1 MENIR
6 NFCIIAHIDHGK
18 STLSDRL
25 LEVTG
30 TIEKRE
36 MKEQLLDTMD
46 LERERGIT
54 IKLQPVQMLYSASRV
69 GNVESVEGVEN
80 EMESSKDNKRS
91 GTTSEAIQRGDSRSN
106 EATADSAIQDL
117 KTPHPPFREKGDNP
131 LYTGG
136 ENQEYVL
143 NLIDTPGHVDF
154 AYEVS
159 RSLAAVEGAVLLVDA
174 TQGVQ
179 AQTLTNLYFA
189 LEQDLEIIPVL
200 NKIDLP
206 NADVEKV
213 KKEIVHIL
221 GCREEEILAVSGKT
235 GEGVKELLQAIIERV
250 PAPKGKLTDYE
261 TGEPEPL
268 RALIFDSV
276 YDSYK
281 GVLAY
286 VRIVDGEI
294 KRTDSLRML
303 ATKGESNVVEL
314 GHFSPKYVPCDKLSA
329 GDIGYIATGFKSVRE
344 CKVGDTV
351 TLRSQTNADN
361 KRRLTRTSSQI
372 NTNSKIEPLPGYA
385 EVQPMVYASFYPVDG
400 GEYNVMRDA
409 LDKLTLNDGAF
420 TFEPESNQALGRGFR
435 CGFLGLLHLEII
447 QARLDREFN
456 IQPTITTPSVVY
468 RVHKSGTDEII
479 NIYSPTELPD
489 ASQISMIEEPYVKLE
504 LITPSKY
511 LGAVMELMGTTR
523 AEYKSTDYIDSER
536 VQLVFEAPL
545 MDVIVD
551 FHDQLKS
558 VSSGYASMSYEP
570 IDYRASD
577 LVKLDILVAGERIDA
592 FSRIIP
598 RDKVLSEGKN
608 IVKKLKDI
616 LPRQNFAV
624 AIQAAV
630 GAKIVAR
637 ETLSAFRKDVTAK
650 LYGGDV
656 TRKRKLLEKQKKGK
670 KRMAQSGKVEI
681 PPEAFLK
688 VLRK

>member
-1 MENIR
+1 MKNIR

-30 TIEKRE
+30 TIEERE

-54 IKLQPVQMLYSASRV
+54 IKLQPVQMQYKY
-69 GNVESVEGVEN
+69 NN
-80 EMESSKDNKRS
+80 TDY
-91 GTTSEAIQRGDSRSN
+91 I
-106 EATADSAIQDL
+106 
-117 KTPHPPFREKGDNP
+117 
-131 LYTGG
+131 
-136 ENQEYVL
+136 L

-221 GCREEEILAVSGKT
+221 GCDADDILAVSGKT
-235 GEGVKELLQAIIERV
+235 GEGVKEMLEKVIDDV
-250 PAPKGKLTDYE
+250 PAPSGQENSD
-261 TGEPEPL
+261 L

-286 VRIVDGEI
+286 VRVVDGKI
-294 KRTDSLRML
+294 DKRDNIHML
-303 ATKGESNVVEL
+303 MTKGQSSVVEL
-314 GHFSPKYVPCDKLSA
+314 GHLKPKYEKCDELLT
-329 GDIGYIATGFKSVRE
+329 GDIGYIATGFKSVSE
-344 CKVGDTV
+344 CKVGDTI
-351 TLRSQTNADN
+351 TLKQ
-361 KRRLTRTSSQI
+361 
-372 NTNSKIEPLPGYA
+372 NSKTEDYDRIKPLPGYQD
-385 EVQPMVYASFYPVDG
+385 VQPVVYASFYPLDG
-400 GEYNVMRDA
+400 SDYNLMRDA
-409 LDKLTLNDGAF
+409 LEKLKLNDGAF
-420 TFEPESNQALGRGFR
+420 RFEPESNRALGRGFR

-447 QARLDREFN
+447 QARLEREFDMN
-456 IQPTITTPSVVY
+456 PTITTPSVVY
-468 RVHKSGTDEII
+468 KIRKRNTAEVVEIF
-479 NIYSPTELPD
+479 SPTELPD
-489 ASQISMIEEPYVKLE
+489 PSEIESIEEPYVKLE
-504 LITPSKY
+504 IMAPSEY
-511 LGAVMELMGTTR
+511 FGSVMELMGNTR
-523 AEYKSTDYIDSER
+523 AEYKSTEYIDESR
-536 VQLVFEAPL
+536 VQLTFDAPL

-558 VSSGYASMSYEP
+558 VSSGYASMNYEA
-570 IDYRASD
+570 IGYRSSD
-577 LVKLDILVAGERIDA
+577 LVKLDILVAGDVAEAFARIVPKENA
-592 FSRIIP
+592 Q
-598 RDKVLSEGKN
+598 KEGKLT
-608 IVKKLKDI
+608 VDKLKEV
-616 LPRQNFAV
+616 LPRQNFAI
-624 AIQAAV
+624 ALQAAI
-630 GAKIVAR
+630 GSNIIAR
-637 ETLSAFRKDVTAK
+637 ATISAYRKDVTAG
-650 LYGGDV
+650 LYGGDI

-670 KRMAQSGKVEI
+670 KRMVQSGKVDI

>member
-1 MENIR
+1 LPK
-6 NFCIIAHIDHGK
+6 IAK
-18 STLSDRL
+18 PQQ
-25 LEVTG
+25 
-30 TIEKRE
+30 
-36 MKEQLLDTMD
+36 EQLWSYLKGGDY
-46 LERERGIT
+46 
-54 IKLQPVQMLYSASRV
+54 KLAMLVNFGSTDVEFKRIVYDKIRRNGPRRSALSPC
-69 GNVESVEGVEN
+69 ESVQ
-80 EMESSKDNKRS
+80 
-91 GTTSEAIQRGDSRSN
+91 IQN
-106 EATADSAIQDL
+106 
-117 KTPHPPFREKGDNP
+117 
-131 LYTGG
+131 
-136 ENQEYVL
+136 YVL

-221 GCREEEILAVSGKT
+221 GCSEEEILAVSGKT
-235 GEGVKELLQAIIERV
+235 GEGVEDLLRAIVERV
-250 PAPKGKLTDYE
+250 PAPKGKLKDYE

-294 KRTDSLRML
+294 KKGEKLKML
-303 ATKGESNVVEL
+303 ATGGESNVVEL
-314 GHFSPKYVPCDKLSA
+314 GHFAPKYVSCDKLSA
-329 GDIGYIATGFKSVRE
+329 GDIGYIATGFKSVKE
-344 CKVGDTV
+344 CKVGDTITTATALQSSRKDAEETRRTDAELRLRRYGKDV
-351 TLRSQTNADN
+351 KETLSGTE
-361 KRRLTRTSSQI
+361 
-372 NTNSKIEPLPGYA
+372 IEPLPGYA
-385 EVQPMVYASFYPVDG
+385 EVKPMVYASFYPVDG
-400 GEYNVMRDA
+400 GEYNTMRDA
-409 LDKLTLNDGAF
+409 LDKLTLNDSAF

-468 RVHKSGTDEII
+468 RVHKKNTDEILD
-479 NIYSPTELPD
+479 IYSPTELPD
-489 ASQISMIEEPYVKLE
+489 PSQINFIEEPFVKLE
-504 LITPSKY
+504 IITPAQY
-511 LGAVMELMGTTR
+511 LGNVMELTGNIR
-523 AEYKSTDYIDSER
+523 AEYKSTDYIDTER

-545 MDVIVD
+545 MEVVVD

-577 LVKLDILVAGERIDA
+577 LVRIDILVAGDKVDA
-592 FSRIIP
+592 FSRIVP
-598 RDKVLSEGKN
+598 RERAFSEGKT
-608 IVKKLKDI
+608 IVEKLKEI
-616 LPRQNFAV
+616 LPRQNFVV
-624 AIQAAV
+624 AIQAV
-630 GAKIVAR
+630 IGGKVIAR
-637 ETLSAFRKDVTAK
+637 ATLSAFRKDVTAK

-670 KRMAQSGKVEI
+670 KKMAQSGKVEI
-681 PPEAFLK
+681 PPEAF
-688 VLRK
+688 

>member
-25 LEVTG
+25 LEKTG
-30 TIEKRE
+30 AIEERD

-54 IKLQPVQMLYSASRV
+54 IKLQPVQMTYRV
-69 GNVESVEGVEN
+69 SHVEEVEGVEN
-80 EMESSKDNKRS
+80 EAIADRISGAVQQAERSSKH
-91 GTTSEAIQRGDSRSN
+91 GDS
-106 EATADSAIQDL
+106 TIQ
-117 KTPHPPFREKGDNP
+117 N
-131 LYTGG
+131 
-136 ENQEYVL
+136 YVL

-159 RSLAAVEGAVLLVDA
+159 RSLAAVEGAILLVDA

-206 NADVEKV
+206 NSDVEKV
-213 KKEIVHIL
+213 KKEVVHIL
-221 GCREEEILAVSGKT
+221 GCTDDEILAVSGKT
-235 GEGVKELLQAIIERV
+235 GEGVDKLLEEIVKRV
-250 PAPKGKLTDYE
+250 PAPKGKIKDYE
-261 TGEPEPL
+261 TGKDETL

-286 VRIVDGEI
+286 VRIIDGEI
-294 KRTDSLRML
+294 KKTDNLHML
-303 ATKGESNVVEL
+303 ITKGESKVVEL
-314 GHFSPKYVPCDKLSA
+314 GHFSPKYVPCDVLRA
-329 GDIGYIATGFKSVRE
+329 GDIGYIATGFKTVKE

-351 TLRSQTNADN
+351 TLVRSGKAKD
-361 KRRLTRTSSQI
+361 KDDLYGD
-372 NTNSKIEPLPGYA
+372 IEPLPGY
-385 EVQPMVYASFYPVDG
+385 EEIQPMVYASFYPLDG
-400 GEYNVMRDA
+400 GEYNTMRDA

-447 QARLDREFN
+447 QARLDREFG

-479 NIYSPTELPD
+479 DIYSPTELPD
-489 ASQISMIEEPYVKLE
+489 ASQIGIIEEPYVRLE
-504 LITPSKY
+504 LITPSEY
-511 LGAVMELMGTTR
+511 LGSVMELMGTTR

-536 VQLVFEAPL
+536 VQLAFEAPL

-577 LVKLDILVAGERIDA
+577 LVRVDILVAGDMVTA
-592 FSRIIP
+592 FSRIVP
-598 RDKVLSEGKN
+598 REKSLSEGKM
-608 IVKKLKDI
+608 IVDKLKDI
-616 LPRQNFAV
+616 LPRQNFVV
-624 AIQAAV
+624 ALQATI
-630 GAKIVAR
+630 GAKIIAR
-637 ETLSAFRKDVTAK
+637 ATLSAFRKDVTAG
-650 LYGGDV
+650 LYGGDI
-656 TRKRKLLEKQKKGK
+656 TRKRKVLEKQKRGK
-670 KRMAQSGKVEI
+670 KRMAQGGKVEI
-681 PPEAFLK
+681 PAEAFLK